1 MSWLDEVM
9 NFFVPFL
16 IPVEEDPTIR
26 YVPDYSD
33 E

>member
-1 MSWLDEVM
+1 MSLLDEFM

-16 IPVEEDPTIR
+16 IPDGEDPTIV